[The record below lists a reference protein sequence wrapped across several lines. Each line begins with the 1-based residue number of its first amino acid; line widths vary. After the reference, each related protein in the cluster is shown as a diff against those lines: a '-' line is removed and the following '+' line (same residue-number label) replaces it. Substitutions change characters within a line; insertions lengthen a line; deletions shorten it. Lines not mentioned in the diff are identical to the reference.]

1 MSKTVEKLD
10 MNVKNYLERQMGFR
24 TVSCVTARQ
33 SITYKMHHRE
43 TGLDMIYEMCGD
55 GRLNFTIG
63 HECRT
68 LPKVED
74 IQAQLPEK
82 VDEQTIVRLV
92 FQIVT
97 RLLDNAQDATTVNIR
112 KQFERHA
119 RKLN

>member
-1 MSKTVEKLD
+1 MSKTVKQLD
-10 MNVKNYLERQMGFR
+10 MNVKNYLERQMGFK
-24 TVSCVTARQ
+24 TVSCVTSRQ

>member
-82 VDEQTIVRLV
+82 VDEQTILRLV

-112 KQFERHA
+112 KKFERHA
-119 RKLN
+119 KKLN

>member
-1 MSKTVEKLD
+1 MSKTVKKLD
-10 MNVKNYLERQMGFR
+10 MNVKNYLESQMGFS
-24 TVSCVTARQ
+24 TVSCITARQ
-33 SITYKMHHRE
+33 SVTYKMHHRE
-43 TGLDMIYEMCGD
+43 TGLDMTYEMCGD

>member
-1 MSKTVEKLD
+1 MSKTVKKLD

-33 SITYKMHHRE
+33 SITYKMHHRA
-43 TGLDMIYEMCGD
+43 TGLDMTYEMCGD

-63 HECRT
+63 NECRT

-97 RLLDNAQDATTVNIR
+97 RLLDNAQDSTTVNIR

-119 RKLN
+119 KKLN